1 MKENAMYLLSSE
13 LRPIEACLP
22 FYIKKTLLSAI
33 GLLILISM
41 QACGSGPNTPLPDPN
56 VQAQNLFYGVQAKFF
71 VGVSE
76 LNQGITFSASN
87 CDTLSQVASSTPT
100 YQSFA
105 CTVKGTGPLDFMA
118 KDAQGRVLLT
128 KTFTVPLPQVSM
140 VTSQGTVL
148 LELNPNAA
156 PLSVNNFLQ
165 YVSDGFYAGTI
176 FHRVIPGF
184 VVQAGGF
191 TAGLVPKNPAYPSI
205 PLESQNGLLN
215 TMGTLAMA
223 RTSDP
228 NSATSQF
235 FVNLVDNSFLN
246 YKDASNPGY
255 AVFGTVIS
263 GMDVINAIGSSKTS
277 TVNSYTDVPVSD
289 ITITSMTRI
298 K

>member
-1 MKENAMYLLSSE
+1 MKENAMKLLSSK
-13 LRPIEACLP
+13 LRSIEACLP
-22 FYIKKTLLSAI
+22 FLIKKALLSAI

-76 LNQGITFSASN
+76 LNQGLTFSASN
-87 CDTLSQVASSTPT
+87 CNTLSQVASSTPT

-105 CTVKGTGPLDFMA
+105 CAVKGTGPLDFMV
-118 KDAQGRVLLT
+118 KDAQGRLLLT

-191 TAGLVPKNPAYPSI
+191 TAGLVPRNPPYPSI

-255 AVFGTVIS
+255 AVFGTVVS

>member
-1 MKENAMYLLSSE
+1 M
-13 LRPIEACLP
+13 CLQ
-22 FYIKKTLLSAI
+22 S
-33 GLLILISM
+33 
-41 QACGSGPNTPLPDPN
+41 CGSGANTPLPDPN
-56 VQAQNLFYGVQAKFF
+56 IQAQNLFYGVQAKFL

-76 LNQGITFSASN
+76 LNQGLTFSASN
-87 CDTLSQVASSTPT
+87 CSTLSQVASSTPT

-105 CTVKGTGPLDFMA
+105 CTVKGTGSLEFIA
-118 KDAQGRVLLT
+118 KDSVGRVLLT
-128 KTFTVPLPQVSM
+128 KSFTVPLPQVSM

-156 PLSVNNFLQ
+156 PLSVDNFLQ

-191 TAGLVPKNPAYPSI
+191 TTGLVPRNPSYPSI

-223 RTSDP
+223 RTTDP

-246 YKDASNPGY
+246 YKDTSNPGY
-255 AVFGTVIS
+255 AVFGSVVS
-263 GMDVINAIGSSKTS
+263 GMDVINSIAATKTGN
-277 TVNSYTDVPVSD
+277 VNTYTDVPVTE
-289 ITITSMTRI
+289 ITINSMTRI

>member
-1 MKENAMYLLSSE
+1 MKVNPMSLLSSE

-22 FYIKKTLLSAI
+22 FLIKKALLSAI
-33 GLLILISM
+33 GLLILISL
-41 QACGSGPNTPLPDPN
+41 QACGSGANTPLPDPN

-76 LNQGITFSASN
+76 LNQGLTFSASN

-105 CTVKGTGPLDFMA
+105 CTVKGTGPLDFVA

-176 FHRVIPGF
+176 FHRVIPGL

-246 YKDASNPGY
+246 YKDASNLGY
-255 AVFGTVIS
+255 AVFGTVVS

-277 TVNSYTDVPVSD
+277 TANTYTDVPVSD

>member
-1 MKENAMYLLSSE
+1 MKENPMSLLSSE

-22 FYIKKTLLSAI
+22 FLIKKALLSTI
-33 GLLILISM
+33 GLLILISL
-41 QACGSGPNTPLPDPN
+41 QACGSGANTPLPDPN

-76 LNQGITFSASN
+76 LNQGLTFSASN

-191 TAGLVPKNPAYPSI
+191 TTGLVPKNPSYPSI

-255 AVFGTVIS
+255 VVFGTVVS
-263 GMDVINAIGSSKTS
+263 GMDVINAIGTSKTG